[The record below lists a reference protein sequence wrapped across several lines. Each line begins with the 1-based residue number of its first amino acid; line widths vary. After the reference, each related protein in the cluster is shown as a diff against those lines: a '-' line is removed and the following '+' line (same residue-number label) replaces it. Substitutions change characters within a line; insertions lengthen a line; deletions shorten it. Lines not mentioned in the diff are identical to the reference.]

1 MNEINKY
8 IQNKIQLL
16 KDSTADIDIIGRIDL
31 IQNNYELAYTELVH
45 DLDRSTKTINDRK
58 DDIFKLISTEETIDN
73 LNFIANEIKVNNQ
86 LSESLD
92 RYFKL
97 IIPLELNIKSIN
109 ICEKCNSLMDIS
121 EDRTKLEC
129 YVCND
134 SNITLGTIIDSTK
147 NTYKY
152 KHGNFKPNRHSKC
165 WIDRILA
172 KEDEEEIGDPRDP
185 ENLRGEKLIQK
196 MINKCTLSGTSLA
209 YITVDDGRHLL
220 KDLKYTHLNKNIS
233 LIMKKVT
240 GRGPPHINDEL
251 YQKAYTLFLQVMDV
265 RENIKGANRSNRI
278 YYPYYIYK
286 IFDIL
291 LIDQND
297 RKLLNYIHLHKHPT
311 LSHND
316 SEWQEICKNIPF
328 LCNKYKPTM
337 SGIKYI

>member
-16 KDSTADIDIIGRIDL
+16 KSSTTNINLLTNINL

-45 DLDRSTKTINDRK
+45 DSNRSCKTIDDQK
-58 DDIFKLISTEETIDN
+58 DDIFKLISMEETIDN
-73 LNFIANEIKVNNQ
+73 LNFIANEIKDSGQ

-92 RYFKL
+92 KYFKL
-97 IIPLELNIKSIN
+97 VILLELNIKNTN

-134 SNITLGTIIDSTK
+134 SNVNLGTIIDSSK
-147 NTYKY
+147 NIYKY

-172 KEDEEEIGDPRDP
+172 KEDEEEIGDPKDP
-185 ENLRGEKLIQK
+185 NNIRGEKLIQK
-196 MINKCTLSGTSLA
+196 MIEKCKLSGTSLE
-209 YITVDDGRHLL
+209 YITVDDGRRLL
-220 KDLKYTHLNKNIS
+220 KELKHTHLNKNIS
-233 LIMKKVT
+233 LIMKKIT
-240 GRGPPHINDEL
+240 GRGPPQIKEEL
-251 YQKAYTLFLQVMDV
+251 YQKGYSLFLQVMDV
-265 RENIKGANRSNRI
+265 RENIKFSKRNNRI

-286 IFDIL
+286 IFDIIL
-291 LIDQND
+291 EDAND

-316 SEWQEICKNIPF
+316 SEWREICKHIPF
-328 LCNKYKPTM
+328 LRNKYKPTI